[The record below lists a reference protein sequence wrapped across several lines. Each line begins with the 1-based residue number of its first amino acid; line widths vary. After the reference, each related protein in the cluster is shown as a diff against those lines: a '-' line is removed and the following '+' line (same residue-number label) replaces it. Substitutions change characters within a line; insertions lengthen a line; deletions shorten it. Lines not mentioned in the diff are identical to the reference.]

1 MRLLNIL
8 TYTQN
13 TRHGVLGQVAT
24 EPILSPTRDL
34 MIVIFPVSAIVTALE
49 TIVFLS
55 LPHYSHLCSLLD
67 LGVLLSE
74 VPHIFSSPS

>member
-1 MRLLNIL
+1 MSRGGCHVHS
-8 TYTQN
+8 
-13 TRHGVLGQVAT
+13 RHGILGQVVT
-24 EPILSPTRDL
+24 EPTLSSIRDL
-34 MIVIFPVSAIVTALE
+34 IVIFLLGAIVTAPE

-74 VPHIFSSPS
+74 VLHIFSSRS